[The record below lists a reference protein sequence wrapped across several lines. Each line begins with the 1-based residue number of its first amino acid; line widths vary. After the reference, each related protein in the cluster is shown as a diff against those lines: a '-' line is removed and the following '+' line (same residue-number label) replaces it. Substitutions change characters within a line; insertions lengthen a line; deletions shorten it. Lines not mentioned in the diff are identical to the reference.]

1 MQAISVRSL
10 PALAVVEPHSRG
22 AKWFVAAIMA
32 GCIFLQRFGLP
43 FGNLSINIVGPLGLC
58 LAAAGL
64 IGGQLAFHRNRLLV
78 FGVLLG
84 LILLGSCVNA
94 GMPDPYVGINIYST
108 LQFVGISFFAVLT
121 FKEPVQERVFFRQVN
136 HGLLILAIAGI
147 LQFAAQFVGLRIF
160 SFAGYLPDA
169 ILAETNWNLQI
180 PLGIGELMKSNGFFL
195 VEPSVMSQFMAMAL
209 MIEVLC
215 LRRARHLAV
224 FGAGFMLSFSGTGG
238 IVLGIF
244 VLVVAVRL
252 GWRGIVL
259 AAAILLMV
267 ALVAGAVVLLAP
279 DVAAVLASRFDEFS
293 EPGTSGHMRFVTP
306 FWLLSD
312 LLRREPSL
320 ALFGL
325 GGGVSEH
332 LMMPY
337 DYDVNTPVKVG
348 LEFGFPVLVCYCLL
362 FLIGQR
368 AKLQSVLVLPGFCL
382 LMFTGGYQQFAPV
395 VFFVTLI
402 CSVARLYST
411 PAIDTGDLTPASK
424 TIIAGQP

>member
-1 MQAISVRSL
+1 MTHVLSAQAL
-10 PALAVVEPHSRG
+10 PARVVVEPQSRG
-22 AKWFVAAIMA
+22 ATWFVAAIMA
-32 GCIFLQRFGLP
+32 SCIFLQRFGLP
-43 FGNLSINIVGPLGLC
+43 FGNLAINIVGPLGLC
-58 LAAAGL
+58 LAIAGL
-64 IGGQLAFHRNRLLV
+64 VGGQLAFHRDRLLV

-84 LILLGSCVNA
+84 LILLGTCVNA
-94 GMPDPYVGINIYST
+94 GAPDPYVGINIYST
-108 LQFVGISFFAVLT
+108 LQFVGISAFAVLT
-121 FKEPVQERVFFRQVN
+121 FQEPMQERVFFRLVN
-136 HGLLILAIAGI
+136 HALMILAIAGI
-147 LQFAAQFVGLRIF
+147 LQFAAQFIGLRIF
-160 SFAGYLPDA
+160 SFTGYLPDG
-169 ILAETNWNLQI
+169 ILAETNWNLEI

-209 MIEVLC
+209 IIEVLA
-215 LRRARHLAV
+215 LRRTRHLAL
-224 FGAGFMLSFSGTGG
+224 FGAGLMLSFSGTGG
-238 IVLGIF
+238 IVLAVF

-259 AAAILLMV
+259 ATAVLLMA
-267 ALVAGAVVLLAP
+267 ALVAGAIILLAP
-279 DVAAVLASRFDEFS
+279 DVAAVLASRLDEFS
-293 EPGTSGHMRFVTP
+293 QPGTSGHMRFVTP

-320 ALFGL
+320 ALIGL

-337 DYDVNTPVKVG
+337 EYDVNTPVKVG
-348 LEFGFPVLVCYCLL
+348 LEFGFPVLACYSLL

-395 VFFVTLI
+395 VFLVTLI

-411 PAIDTGDLTPASK
+411 PATGLVDST
-424 TIIAGQP
+424 